1 MHVHNITVMGP
12 CIDGWRRPRAAPRR
26 RPPCGESP
34 WRSNRPARSPAAT
47 PLRGC
52 RHPLLDAHRER
63 CLFLERVGGAA
74 GLAAVAG
81 AVGCGGGRLARR
93 RLEARRMD
101 GASNAAAATYP
112 APENRNDGPGAFTLT
127 VRPQQ
132 NVTGFGVL
140 TARNGCEA
148 EWMLGSHAIQER

>member
-1 MHVHNITVMGP
+1 MPNADEDVRVTAG
-12 CIDGWRRPRAAPRR
+12 
-26 RPPCGESP
+26 
-34 WRSNRPARSPAAT
+34 
-47 PLRGC
+47 
-52 RHPLLDAHRER
+52 RE
-63 CLFLERVGGAA
+63 
-74 GLAAVAG
+74 AG
-81 AVGCGGGRLARR
+81 ATGGGRATRWQVGLARR

-148 EWMLGSHAIQER
+148 EGMLGSHAIQER